1 MARIKL
7 NPQTA
12 EVFYL
17 YLQTCIT
24 LKPHT
29 NDAVKEYTLAR
40 LVQKVIYKIDHMQL
54 KYKEASTYKI
64 KSIQFTELQ
73 LLAINIYMTR
83 YEFHT
88 YLMPLQQE
96 INETIR
102 RHYPQLVNVLSN
114 NIQWKN
120 FLNS

>member
-83 YEFHT
+83 YEFHI

-102 RHYPQLVNVLSN
+102 RHYPQLVNLLSN

>member
-83 YEFHT
+83 YEFHS

-96 INETIR
+96 IKETIR

-114 NIQWKN
+114 NIQWKI